1 MGLGKTLQSVSM
13 LGYLQNEQQIQG
25 PFLVVV
31 PLSVVTNW
39 VKEFRKWVP
48 DMNIVVYVGNR
59 ASRDLIMSYEF
70 WTGRKS
76 GRLVK
81 FNTLITT
88 YEIVMKDKT
97 KLSQIKW
104 SYLMVDEA
112 HRLKNHEAALYT
124 SLMVIALLIISA
136 GKKVQDSEREV
147 VNVPWNSRGPLPGL
161 RNFRRGRFQFRFILL
176 RFKEGRE

>member
-1 MGLGKTLQSVSM
+1 MICFCSWGRDINIILADEMGLGKTLQSVSM

-39 VKEFRKWVP
+39 VKEFRKWLP

-59 ASRDLIMSYEF
+59 ASRDLVMSHEF
-70 WTGRKS
+70 WTGKKS

-124 SLMVIALLIISA
+124 SLMVSHISNLPL
-136 GKKVQDSEREV
+136 V
-147 VNVPWNSRGPLPGL
+147 V
-161 RNFRRGRFQFRFILL
+161 F
-176 RFKEGRE
+176 